1 MLLSETQIRKIIR
14 NVLKEE
20 MIASKDAMNAKSK
33 AGNNNVSEYIR
44 NLEQN
49 IKNLFGNKRF
59 EIKVYENDQDADIP
73 EYELETEKFNDLKS
87 FLQRT
92 FKSYESVQTLSD
104 SIESLYTS
112 KENKDYK
119 VFIKRV

>member
-33 AGNNNVSEYIR
+33 ASNNNVSEYIR

-59 EIKVYENDQDADIP
+59 EIKVYENDQDADVP

>member
-59 EIKVYENDQDADIP
+59 EIKIYENDQDADVP

>member
-33 AGNNNVSEYIR
+33 ASNNNVSEYIR

>member
-33 AGNNNVSEYIR
+33 ASNNNVSEYIR

-59 EIKVYENDQDADIP
+59 EIKIYENDQDADVP

>member
-59 EIKVYENDQDADIP
+59 EIKVYENDQDADVP

>member
-1 MLLSETQIRKIIR
+1 MLLSETQIRKVIR
-14 NVLKEE
+14 NILKEE
-20 MIASKDAMNAKSK
+20 MIASEDALNAKSK
-33 AGNNNVSEYIR
+33 ASNNNVTEYIR

-49 IKNLFGNKRF
+49 IKNLFGNKRY
-59 EIKVYENDQDADIP
+59 EIKVYENDQDTDVP
-73 EYELETEKFNDLKS
+73 EYELETERFNDFKS

-92 FKSYESVQTLSD
+92 FKSYESVQSLND

-112 KENKDYK
+112 KENKDLK

>member
-1 MLLSETQIRKIIR
+1 MLLSETQIRKVIR
-14 NVLKEE
+14 NILKEE
-20 MIASKDAMNAKSK
+20 MIASEDALNAKSK
-33 AGNNNVSEYIR
+33 ASNNNVTEYIR

-49 IKNLFGNKRF
+49 IKNLFGNKRY
-59 EIKVYENDQDADIP
+59 EIKVYENDQDTDVP
-73 EYELETEKFNDLKS
+73 EYELETERFNDFKS

-92 FKSYESVQTLSD
+92 FKSYESVQSLND

-112 KENKDYK
+112 KENKDFK